1 MKKNKKQQHL
11 ITDKRAKEVQAEL
24 VNSLNEDVE
33 YSLEVDP
40 TNKYNLSDEQK
51 RFIKN
56 YVNFKSIMAASEF
69 SEISPEQGKQFF
81 VSYATQ
87 QEIRRLNKALYH
99 RQFANKLLSLDEIGG
114 YLTSILTDDVVLADQ
129 LKSNDKIKVA
139 QMIIDL
145 NKLKLEALS
154 NNPSVVMNK
163 DLDEELQH
171 LSVDTIKRLLET
183 NDSVNLKEK
192 KDVIN
197 QFEDSNKMSLEEK
210 AYLESLSTK
219 DLLEIL
225 DSKGE
230 KKDDK

>member
-1 MKKNKKQQHL
+1 MKKKKKEKKNL
-11 ITDKRAKEVQAEL
+11 ITNEKAKTIQAEL
-24 VNSLNEDVE
+24 VNSLDNDLE

-40 TNKYNLSDEQK
+40 TNKYNLSDDQ
-51 RFIKN
+51 RNFIRN
-56 YVNFKSIMAASEF
+56 YINLKSIEAACDLSG
-69 SEISPEQGKQFF
+69 ISLEQGKQFF

-87 QEIRRLNKALYH
+87 WEIKRINKALYH
-99 RQFANKLLSLDEIGG
+99 KQFANKLLSLDEIGG
-114 YLTSILTDDVVLADQ
+114 YLTSVLTDDVVLADR
-129 LKSNDKIKVA
+129 LRSSDKIKVA

-145 NKLKLEALS
+145 NKLKFEALS
-154 NNPSVVMNK
+154 NNPSVIMNK

-183 NDSVNLKEK
+183 NDSLNLKEK

-197 QFEDSNKMSLEEK
+197 QFENSNKLSLEEK

-225 DSKGE
+225 ETKGG
-230 KKDDK
+230 KKE

>member
-1 MKKNKKQQHL
+1 MKKNKSKRSL
-11 ITDKRAKEVQAEL
+11 ITSEEAKEVQVEL
-24 VNSLNEDVE
+24 VNSLNEDLE

-40 TNKYNLSDEQK
+40 TNKYNLSGEQK

-69 SEISPEQGKQFF
+69 SEISPEQGRQFF

-87 QEIRRLNKALYH
+87 QEIRRINRALYH

-114 YLTSILTDDVVLADQ
+114 YLTSVLTDDVALADQ
-129 LKSNDKIKVA
+129 LKSSDKIKVA

-154 NNPSVVMNK
+154 NNPSAVMNK

-171 LSVDTIKRLLET
+171 LSVSTIKRLLET
-183 NDSVNLKEK
+183 NDSLNLKEK
-192 KDVIN
+192 KEVIG

-225 DSKGE
+225 DAKGG
-230 KKDDK
+230 KKGD